1 VGLLKRIWHIVR
13 ENLGLKIGVLTG
25 STVLLVV
32 LLLVGSF
39 GSLHSPLIS
48 KLSLIQILL
57 VMGILIA
64 GFSMLVI
71 FVATTL
77 MIQRPL
83 SRLMRA
89 IHRAQGGDLTTR
101 ARVGIHDEIG
111 QVAQQFNEMLE
122 QIQGLEHTRLR
133 HEHQLT
139 AAQEEL
145 RYKQA
150 LEEKASVIATTNRR
164 LEQTLKELSILF
176 SISQSL
182 TSSID
187 PEELCNQL
195 STVILKNMEVDDF
208 AILLLNDE
216 LGELEVKAARGFRK
230 TEKVRELRFKIGEG
244 ISGHV
249 AQNKEAIYIA
259 DTSLDTEYMHYKG
272 VKKEN
277 GSFLS
282 LPIVTKNKLLG
293 VINFS
298 RKDVDSFSAQE
309 QRMLTT
315 MAGQVAIALENA
327 KLYEKTK
334 ELSLIDD
341 LTHLYNR
348 RHFLKILDMEFKRAS
363 RFQRPLSLLMI
374 DVDHFKKFND
384 TFGHLEGD
392 KLLEELSL
400 VFKNNLREIDTVA
413 RYGGEEFA
421 VILPNTPLAQ
431 SEKVGFKLNKY
442 VREMCGKSHKN
453 HQRTISVS
461 IGVSAYPTDADSPED
476 LINHADIALYRAKAK
491 GRDQVITHREVG
503 DKFPLRIVEK

>member
-13 ENLGLKIGVLTG
+13 ENLGLKVGVLTG
-25 STVLLVV
+25 STILLVV
-32 LLLVGSF
+32 FLLVGSF
-39 GSLHSPLIS
+39 ASLHSPLIS

-71 FVATTL
+71 SIATTL

-83 SRLMRA
+83 ARLMRA
-89 IHRAQGGDLTTR
+89 IHRAQGGDLNTR
-101 ARVGIHDEIG
+101 AKVGMKDEIG
-111 QVAQQFNEMLE
+111 QVAIQFNKMLE
-122 QIQGLEHTRLR
+122 KIQGLEQTRVR
-133 HEHQLT
+133 HEHQLIT
-139 AAQEEL
+139 AQEEL
-145 RYKQA
+145 RYKEA

-195 STVILKNMEVDDF
+195 SMVILKNMEVDDF

-216 LGELEVKAARGFRK
+216 ANELEVKAARGFRK
-230 TEKVRELRFKIGEG
+230 SDKVRELRFKVGEG

-249 AQNKEAIYIA
+249 AQNKEAIYIP
-259 DTSLDTEYMHYKG
+259 DTSTDAEYMHYKG

-298 RKDVDSFSAQE
+298 RKDVDAFSGQE
-309 QRMLTT
+309 QRMLATV
-315 MAGQVAIALENA
+315 AGQVAIALENA

-334 ELSLIDD
+334 ELSLVDE

-348 RHFLKILDMEFKRAS
+348 RHFLKILENEFKRAS

-392 KLLEELSL
+392 KILEDLAMVL
-400 VFKNNLREIDTVA
+400 KQNLREIDTVA

-421 VILPNTPLAQ
+421 VILPNTAMA
-431 SEKVGFKLNKY
+431 EADKVGLKLNKF
-442 VREMCGKSHKN
+442 VKEMSDKRHTN
-453 HQRTISVS
+453 HQKSISVS
-461 IGVSAYPTDADSPED
+461 IGVSSFPANADSPED
-476 LINHADIALYRAKAK
+476 LINHADIALYKAKAK
-491 GRDQVITHREVG
+491 GRDRVITYQEVG
-503 DKFPLRIVEK
+503 DKIPLRIVE

>member
-1 VGLLKRIWHIVR
+1 VGLLKRIWQIVR

-25 STVLLVV
+25 STIILVV
-32 LLLVGSF
+32 FLLVGSF
-39 GSLHSPLIS
+39 ASLHNPLID
-48 KLSLIQILL
+48 KLSLIQILS

-71 FVATTL
+71 SIATTL

-83 SRLMRA
+83 GRLMRA
-89 IHRAQGGDLTTR
+89 IHRAQGGDLNTR
-101 ARVGIHDEIG
+101 AKVGMKDEIG
-111 QVAQQFNEMLE
+111 QVAIQFNKMLE
-122 QIQGLEHTRLR
+122 KIQGLEQTRLR

-139 AAQEEL
+139 TAQEEL
-145 RYKQA
+145 RYKKA
-150 LEEKASVIATTNRR
+150 LEEKASEVTTTNRR

-187 PEELCNQL
+187 PDELCNQL
-195 STVILKNMEVDDF
+195 STVILKNMELEDF
-208 AILLLNDE
+208 AILLLNEAD
-216 LGELEVKAARGFRK
+216 ELEVRAARGFRK
-230 TEKVRELRFKIGEG
+230 SDKVRELRFKVGEG

-249 AQNKEAIYIA
+249 AQNKEAIYIP
-259 DTSLDTEYMHYKG
+259 DTSRDTEYMHYKG

-298 RKDVDSFSAQE
+298 RKDVDGFSEQE
-309 QRMLTT
+309 QRLLTT
-315 MAGQVAIALENA
+315 VAGQVAIALENA

-334 ELSLIDD
+334 ELSLVDD
-341 LTHLYNR
+341 LTHLFNR
-348 RHFLKILDMEFKRAS
+348 RHFLKILEMEFKRAT

-374 DVDHFKKFND
+374 DVDHFKRFND

-392 KLLEELSL
+392 KLLEELSAVL
-400 VFKNNLREIDTVA
+400 KNNLREIDTVA

-421 VILPNTPLAQ
+421 VILPNTPISQ
-431 SEKVGFKLNKY
+431 SEKVGVKLNKF
-442 VREMCGKSHKN
+442 VKDMCGQSHQKFI
-453 HQRTISVS
+453 TVS
-461 IGVSAYPTDADSPED
+461 MGVSAFPADADSPED
-476 LINHADIALYRAKAK
+476 MINHADIALYKAKAQ
-491 GRDQVITHREVG
+491 GRDQVITYREFG
-503 DKFPLRIVEK
+503 DKIPLRIVD